1 MIPSPPLWCSNTL
14 EPYPGEGDSVFMTL
28 AIVPLTPLERGQL
41 HVIRLRALRNAIVLL
56 VAAGA
61 AEWFVPNLPMPGL
74 FLAPVILLALWMVV
88 LAPPRRWRRW
98 GYAFTGTELH
108 VEHGLFTRVHTI
120 VPVLRVQHIDV
131 QQDVLERLFKVATL
145 VLHTAGTDDNVVIL
159 PGIARATA
167 EAIRDTIRERIGS
180 AAHD

>member
-1 MIPSPPLWCSNTL
+1 
-14 EPYPGEGDSVFMTL
+14 MTL

-41 HVIRLRALRNAIVLL
+41 HVIRLRALRSAIILL
-56 VAAGA
+56 VIAGA
-61 AEWFVPNLPMPGL
+61 AEWFAPDLAARELPLIPGM
-74 FLAPVILLALWMVV
+74 FLAPVLLLALWMVV

-131 QQDVLERLFKVATL
+131 SQDVLERLFRVATL
-145 VLHTAGTDDNVVIL
+145 VLHTAGTDANVVVL

-167 EAIRDTIRERIGS
+167 EEIRDTIRERIGS
-180 AAHD
+180 ATHD

>member
-1 MIPSPPLWCSNTL
+1 
-14 EPYPGEGDSVFMTL
+14 MTL

-41 HVIRLRALRNAIVLL
+41 HVIRLRAVRTALILL
-56 VAAGA
+56 IGAGA
-61 AEWFVPNLPMPGL
+61 AEYFVPDLPMPGL
-74 FLAPVILLALWMVV
+74 ILAPTMLLALWMAV

-131 QQDVLERLFKVATL
+131 SQDVLERLFRVATL
-145 VLHTAGTDDNVVIL
+145 VLHTAGTEDNIVVL
-159 PGIARATA
+159 PGIARGTA
-167 EAIRDTIRERIGS
+167 EEIRDAIRERIGS
-180 AAHD
+180 ATHD